1 MRKSEGPCPQ
11 RLQERQ
17 TNSTCYIMVMAEVVF
32 IKHRELT
39 VCGPCFCAIT
49 VLSTSYRHVILHV
62 WILQMQKLK
71 LREVR

>member
-1 MRKSEGPCPQ
+1 
-11 RLQERQ
+11 
-17 TNSTCYIMVMAEVVF
+17 MVMAEVVF

-39 VCGPCFCAIT
+39 VCEPCFCVIT
-49 VLSTSYRHVILHV
+49 VLSTSYRHIILHV